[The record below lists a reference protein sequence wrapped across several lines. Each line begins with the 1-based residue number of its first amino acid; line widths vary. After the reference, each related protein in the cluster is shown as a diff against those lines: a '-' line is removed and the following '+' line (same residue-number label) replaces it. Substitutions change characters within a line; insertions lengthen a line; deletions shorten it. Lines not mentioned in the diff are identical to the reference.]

1 MKIKLDDYVYR
12 NLQKYRN
19 CYIDSK
25 IYDKFGEKLLLLELK
40 KKGYNCSISEHK
52 DYYTD
57 IYGCKNYE
65 KDYIIEVL

>member
-25 IYDKFGEKLLLLELK
+25 IYDKFGE
-40 KKGYNCSISEHK
+40 
-52 DYYTD
+52 
-57 IYGCKNYE
+57 NYC
-65 KDYIIEVL
+65 Y